1 MPLLSPLSC
10 CPAPAHLA
18 GSHAVPGAAVQR
30 SPTFLPGK
38 KNSPSSAGLEFL
50 EGDGEF
56 VTRKHPSRMQEEYH
70 INVDNFIFD
79 IFIFCGDRL
88 CTGNPLSYYIIDVH
102 VSSRKN
108 CIHIWCSNVVSLSG
122 TYESKFSQRLS
133 ILMELDPSLCLP
145 CIVHIKKMC

>member
-88 CTGNPLSYYIIDVH
+88 CTGNPLSYLSMFMFPQEKIVYVY
-102 VSSRKN
+102 VYVV
-108 CIHIWCSNVVSLSG
+108 NVVYLCQEL
-122 TYESKFSQRLS
+122 YESKFS
-133 ILMELDPSLCLP
+133 
-145 CIVHIKKMC
+145 